1 MNASPPSDSSWLRL
15 GPQLDEALARLGETD
30 RNAILLRYFEQ
41 QSLRDVG
48 LSLGLSEEAAKK
60 RVARALEK
68 LRRTLSRHGAEISAA
83 ALAAGLA
90 KETAEAASALPLA
103 GKIAALCS
111 LTEPRA
117 RARRPVRPC

>member
-1 MNASPPSDSSWLRL
+1 M
-15 GPQLDEALARLGETD
+15 DEALARLGETD

-68 LRRTLSRHGAEISAA
+68 LNGNQLQTARLLGITRNTLRSRIAKFGLRPKVKVVIGGAPTTERFAHNIGEDGFAPDAHSAVLEI
-83 ALAAGLA
+83 
-90 KETAEAASALPLA
+90 ERLA
-103 GKIAALCS
+103 GQVS
-111 LTEPRA
+111 S
-117 RARRPVRPC
+117 